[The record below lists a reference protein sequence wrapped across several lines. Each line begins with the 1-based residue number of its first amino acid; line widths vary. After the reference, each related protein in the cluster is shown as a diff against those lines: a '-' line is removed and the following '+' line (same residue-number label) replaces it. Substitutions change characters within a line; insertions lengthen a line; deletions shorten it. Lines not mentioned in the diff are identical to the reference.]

1 MSDDGTDKVWS
12 DSFGFD
18 AGDCFDEIVHVLD
31 TRFVEVSVVLH
42 ITDEGFLAIAVDG
55 DGFRRKCFLHLF
67 RVFFFTVSSR
77 CVV

>member
-1 MSDDGTDKVWS
+1 
-12 DSFGFD
+12 
-18 AGDCFDEIVHVLD
+18 
-31 TRFVEVSVVLH
+31 
-42 ITDEGFLAIAVDG
+42 LAIAVDG